1 VFPGSIRILTRVPV
15 ILHERLGTWIRQ
27 LRPRLYDRPV
37 RWFESRATS
46 ELDVLLTG
54 LALPLVLIDLG
65 RDAAAGL
72 RDIGLV
78 SLRVPDARI
87 LAIDSGGRPDV
98 AAAAREMGATH
109 VFSGFVPPPVVA
121 ELMSH
126 WIMAARLGIERA
138 GWSRTTFPDTE
149 TDPWSWLSDYLD
161 GPGTASRGQP
171 PRPDRPEKPRRPD
184 LGPND
189 PEKSPANRDWPRG
202 TPMPLLNEG

>member
-1 VFPGSIRILTRVPV
+1 MRVPV

-37 RWFESRATS
+37 RWFESRAS
-46 ELDVLLTG
+46 SDLEALLSG

-87 LAIDSGGRPDV
+87 LAIDAGGRPDV
-98 AAAAREMGATH
+98 AAAAREIGATH

-126 WIMAARLGIERA
+126 WITAARMGIERA

-161 GPGTASRGQP
+161 GPGTAAQACRLA
-171 PRPDRPEKPRRPD
+171 PRDLDGRTSVRMTKRNNPRIAIGHEALRCLFSMKD
-184 LGPND
+184 ED
-189 PEKSPANRDWPRG
+189 
-202 TPMPLLNEG
+202 